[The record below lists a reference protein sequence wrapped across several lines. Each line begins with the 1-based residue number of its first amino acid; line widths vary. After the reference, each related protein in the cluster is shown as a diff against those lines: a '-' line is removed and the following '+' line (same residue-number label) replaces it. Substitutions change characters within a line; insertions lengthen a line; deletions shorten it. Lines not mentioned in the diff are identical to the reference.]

1 METCEPSKIS
11 YLYNSKEGIREL
23 LVSGALDG
31 DLEDVWE
38 VLEHWWCMSDRQ
50 FTSLVLEHIV
60 WQERA

>member
-38 VLEHWWCMSDRQ
+38 VLEH
-50 FTSLVLEHIV
+50 
-60 WQERA
+60 